1 MKPVT
6 NVVNTESRWQGL
18 YKTGGMA
25 ALAMFVIMLVQ
36 VIVFMIWPP
45 PATVEGF
52 FALFQQNGLLG
63 LLSLDLLYIINNTL
77 LILVYLALYF
87 SLRRSAESASLIAL
101 VLSVVGVAV
110 YYSSNTAFEML
121 SLSGQYAAAATELQ
135 RTITLSAG
143 QVMLET
149 YKGTSFDIYYVLN
162 AIALLIF
169 AVVML
174 RSKFYS
180 RATAVWGLVA
190 GVLMSIPSTAGT
202 VGLIFSLASL
212 IPWAVFSLLV
222 AKKLLQTGPL
232 PQ

>member
-121 SLSGQYAAAATELQ
+121 SLSSQYAAAATELQ

-169 AVVML
+169 AAVML
-174 RSKFYS
+174 RSKFFS

-202 VGLIFSLASL
+202 IGLIFSLASL

-222 AKKLLQTGPL
+222 ARKLLQPGPL